1 MSMLVPFPQPPRLAI
16 STSETAGA
24 PPSPTC
30 NTIPKKGGNVSLLVP
45 KFRWLF
51 VSRIP
56 RACLPLFDPSSLPHP
71 AQPWEGRV
79 ASFPGATR
87 TSRLRGEHRMEALL
101 FERKKE
107 NRCSAGNQHGPIDA
121 FHTLMSDFVF
131 GLPVIQSKC
140 LLPSAN
146 KSIK

>member
-1 MSMLVPFPQPPRLAI
+1 MSTLVPFPQPPRLAI
-16 STSETAGA
+16 STSEMAGA

-30 NTIPKKGGNVSLLVP
+30 NTIPKRGGNVSLPVP

-56 RACLPLFDPSSLPHP
+56 RACQPLFDPSSLPHP

-79 ASFPGATR
+79 AGFPGATR

-101 FERKKE
+101 GKKE
-107 NRCSAGNQHGPIDA
+107 GKPMQRRQSARPNRCLPHADVRFCVWIAGD
-121 FHTLMSDFVF
+121 
-131 GLPVIQSKC
+131 SKQAP
-140 LLPSAN
+140 PSF
-146 KSIK
+146 S